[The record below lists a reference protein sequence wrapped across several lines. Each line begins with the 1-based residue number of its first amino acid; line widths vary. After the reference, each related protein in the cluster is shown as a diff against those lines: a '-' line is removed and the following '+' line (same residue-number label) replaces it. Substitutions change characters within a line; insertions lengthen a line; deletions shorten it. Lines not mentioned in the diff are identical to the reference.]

1 MEKKIIIN
9 MSIILLLVI
18 SVGIA
23 MYFVLNNSQVE
34 ERESGFGG
42 LSRRATELQESDK
55 VFSDKNTQIFVVA
68 LDGSELIKTVDGEM
82 IGCNDKLLAVDL
94 GKSVSPRIALEKLFD
109 YQGDEEGIYN
119 VFANSGPII
128 IDSFDIVD
136 GKAIVYLSANGL
148 GGGTCDA
155 PRIKQQLKKTLLQFD
170 NIDSTEIY
178 FDDELIDDYLS
189 EKD

>member
-1 MEKKIIIN
+1 MNKKAIIN
-9 MSIILLLVI
+9 MSVVLLIVI
-18 SVGIA
+18 GMGFAV
-23 MYFVLNNSQVE
+23 YFVLNNSQIE
-34 ERESGFGG
+34 EQENGFGG
-42 LSRRATELQESDK
+42 LSRHATKLQESDK
-55 VFSDKNTQIFVVA
+55 VPSDKNTQIFVVA

-82 IGCNDKLLAVDL
+82 IGCDDKLLRVDL
-94 GKSVSPRIALEKLFD
+94 GKSVSPRVALEKLFD
-109 YQGDEEGIYN
+109 YQSNEDGIYN
-119 VFANSGPII
+119 AFANGGPII

-155 PRIKQQLKKTLLQFD
+155 PRIKQQLEKTLLQFD

-178 FDDELIDDYLS
+178 FNNELIGNYLS